1 MQGMHS
7 TPKALPCEFCRFWT
21 LVVFFSGPGHQVEAA
36 AARWSKAS
44 TKSSGKA
51 MGGFQA
57 KKADVKWRH
66 ADVEFSPSRS
76 RPETLISSDF
86 NLRAMACYL
95 PAASNVCR
103 FEVE

>member
-57 KKADVKWRH
+57 KGQ
-66 ADVEFSPSRS
+66 
-76 RPETLISSDF
+76 ISSGDTPMWSF
-86 NLRAMACYL
+86 LHRGR
-95 PAASNVCR
+95 VR
-103 FEVE
+103 KR